1 MPENEFTDWVT
12 EARHQKSTAV
22 LSPPALSVPD
32 TPIANLEIRLVEPT
46 PVPSRV
52 GSLGG
57 SISVS
62 GLLNVSARP
71 PRLTE
76 EPEAEEVVDEEASDD
91 DAEDEAQAD
100 EGQSSDALRIRSK
113 PKSTSRGG
121 KKKGKFFVHSSP
133 SKGSG
138 SDSATSPSTMKSPP
152 QIPVDTVQPP
162 SPTTSNIS
170 RISEGHDRRRSSA
183 SSSGIALRKKSPR
196 SPEKKRHVS
205 LSTMRGRF
213 TAEKRRAAEKLERKA
228 EEEARLQAEAEEA
241 AAAEAEGSGWED
253 EEEDGEEEEE
263 EEEEGDWSDDDE
275 EKATEADDTED
286 TPETGSETAY
296 GPRRSRHRWP
306 ELRDPPPPPAPT
318 PLKKMSLQH
327 RQMAKAERERIEAE
341 LEARQ
346 KREMFAKK
354 QIFGTQKPVNSEGL
368 LSGIFK
374 RGASMVNLVST
385 AYLQY
390 ENQLIARWI
399 RRPHRPL
406 FVRRRPMATFP
417 TSADPHSFPRPLS
430 LEANR
435 PWQCQS
441 RLVFP
446 SLAYRQSGPG

>member
-152 QIPVDTVQPP
+152 QIPVDTVRPP
-162 SPTTSNIS
+162 
-170 RISEGHDRRRSSA
+170 
-183 SSSGIALRKKSPR
+183 
-196 SPEKKRHVS
+196 
-205 LSTMRGRF
+205 
-213 TAEKRRAAEKLERKA
+213 
-228 EEEARLQAEAEEA
+228 
-241 AAAEAEGSGWED
+241 
-253 EEEDGEEEEE
+253 
-263 EEEEGDWSDDDE
+263 
-275 EKATEADDTED
+275 
-286 TPETGSETAY
+286 
-296 GPRRSRHRWP
+296 
-306 ELRDPPPPPAPT
+306 
-318 PLKKMSLQH
+318 
-327 RQMAKAERERIEAE
+327 
-341 LEARQ
+341 
-346 KREMFAKK
+346 
-354 QIFGTQKPVNSEGL
+354 
-368 LSGIFK
+368 
-374 RGASMVNLVST
+374 
-385 AYLQY
+385 
-390 ENQLIARWI
+390 
-399 RRPHRPL
+399 
-406 FVRRRPMATFP
+406 
-417 TSADPHSFPRPLS
+417 
-430 LEANR
+430 
-435 PWQCQS
+435 
-441 RLVFP
+441 
-446 SLAYRQSGPG
+446 